1 MTIRKPD
8 SIKDFDYDDDTDI
21 NVSNDD
27 SYDFN
32 DNKL

>member
-8 SIKDFDYDDDTDI
+8 SIKDSDCDDDTDI